1 MPPPKKPAARGKRPP
16 GKKSPQGKKGT
27 QRAKPA
33 QTARTSQGNRTG
45 KSAGPAEGSA
55 AKPVSAAELPE
66 ADRPVEPTGQA
77 ADERTAKREAARQE
91 RIAAAKKKQKAK
103 RRKRILIAA
112 AVAVALAGGI
122 AFAMQRSAA
131 DKAAAAQAAKAAG
144 CGPVLTLKNQGRE
157 HLGPNATYN
166 NYNSN
171 PPTSGPHNPSPA
183 PWGSYPDPVEKE
195 RLVHN
200 LEHGG
205 IVIYHKDLPDAQVD
219 RLESFVDSYRDA
231 VISVPDD
238 SIDSPLVIT
247 SWTRMRKC
255 ERFSEKA
262 VQGYIDEWCGKGP
275 EKVTTCRR

>member
-1 MPPPKKPAARGKRPP
+1 MPPPKKPPARGKRPQS
-16 GKKSPQGKKGT
+16 KKSPQGRKGT
-27 QRAKPA
+27 QRAKSTQA
-33 QTARTSQGNRTG
+33 ARPSQGNRTG
-45 KSAGPAEGSA
+45 KTAGPAEGSQP
-55 AKPVSAAELPE
+55 KSVPAAEAPE
-66 ADRPVEPTGQA
+66 ADRGPEPTSQA
-77 ADERTAKREAARQE
+77 ADERKAKREAARQE
-91 RIAAAKKKQKAK
+91 RIAAAKKKQRAK

-112 AVAVALAGGI
+112 AVAVVLAGGI
-122 AFAMQRSAA
+122 AFAMQRNAA
-131 DKAAAAQAAKAAG
+131 DRASAERAAKAAG
-144 CGPVLTLKNQGRE
+144 CGPILTFKNQGRE

-205 IVIYHKDLPDAQVD
+205 IVIYHKGLPGAQVD

-238 SIDSPLVIT
+238 SIDKPLVMT

-255 ERFSEKA
+255 EQFSAQA
-262 VQGYIDEWCGKGP
+262 VEGYIEEWCGKGP